1 MEGARAV
8 RPPPHVA
15 LRESTRAAHDA
26 AEASPLMRRMLSG
39 ALDEA
44 EYRALL
50 AAQWDLLSEW
60 EADRS
65 TWLAGIGAAQGWHY
79 ASRATALAQDLE
91 DLSHGHTH
99 VGARPARDSLWGSEP
114 QDLPLSAKSCRAQGA
129 LLQTRDEP
137 QAWGEL
143 YVIEGSALGGRVIV
157 KRLRERFPSL
167 THRFYA
173 IGENTDAPWHRFQG
187 LLDRVLAEPATLR
200 RAVEGALRMFARY
213 RKTLQD
219 HASHV

>member
-1 MEGARAV
+1 
-8 RPPPHVA
+8 
-15 LRESTRAAHDA
+15 
-26 AEASPLMRRMLSG
+26 MRRMLSG

-44 EYRALL
+44 GYRALL

-79 ASRATALAQDLE
+79 ASRATALAKDLE

-99 VGARPARDSLWGSEP
+99 AGARPARDSLWG
-114 QDLPLSAKSCRAQGA
+114 R
-129 LLQTRDEP
+129 EP

-157 KRLRERFPSL
+157 KRLRERFPAL
-167 THRFYA
+167 PHRFYA
-173 IGENTDAPWHRFQG
+173 IGENADAPWRRFQG
-187 LLDRVLAEPATLR
+187 LLDRVLAEPAALR

>member
-1 MEGARAV
+1 MQQLLA
-8 RPPPHVA
+8 
-15 LRESTRAAHDA
+15 
-26 AEASPLMRRMLSG
+26 G
-39 ALDEA
+39 ALDETG
-44 EYRALL
+44 YRALL

-91 DLSHGHTH
+91 DLTHGHTD
-99 VGARPARDSLWGSEP
+99 VGARPARDSFSRKATDPAAYGP
-114 QDLPLSAKSCRAQGA
+114 KGCRAQGA
-129 LLQTRDEP
+129 LL

-173 IGENTDAPWHRFQG
+173 VGENAEAPWRHFQE
-187 LLDRVLAEPATLR
+187 LLDRVLAEPAALR